1 MYSPVRDT
9 FDSPSILCFADSA
22 LHKVTARPR
31 RTIVFS
37 EEVTMNIELVSSSEK
52 EKSKKELQKAINT
65 LIAGCEALD
74 MELAF
79 GVFSNSPDF
88 LMMGTD
94 GSLCDYQTYLNNNIA
109 YLTTCSNF
117 ELTTLEEEIRIL
129 NRDMAVFAWAYRAEA
144 TLKTGEQDIV
154 ENAGATFVFN
164 KANGE
169 WKVVYYHESSS
180 PPIRV
185 SKEH

>member
-1 MYSPVRDT
+1 
-9 FDSPSILCFADSA
+9 
-22 LHKVTARPR
+22 
-31 RTIVFS
+31 
-37 EEVTMNIELVSSSEK
+37 MNAEYLSSSEK
-52 EKSKKELQKAINT
+52 EKIENELREAINT

-79 GVFSNSPDF
+79 GVFSDSPDF
-88 LMMGTD
+88 LMMGTG
-94 GSLCDYQTYLNNNIA
+94 GSLCDYQTYLNNNIN
-109 YLTTCSNF
+109 YLTTCANF
-117 ELTTLEEEIRIL
+117 KLTTLKEEIRIL
-129 NRDMAVFAWAYRAEA
+129 GCDIAIFSWAYRAEA

-154 ENAGATFVFN
+154 ENAGATFVFS
-164 KANGE
+164 KVSGE